1 VAGGVFTISGTTL
14 SNGIFDVDDSGSVVL
29 GTPFMG
35 TVSAPDSFGRGTITN
50 SDIGG
55 IPSIVF
61 NYYIVGQEA
70 IRIIDVDTHDAGVGS
85 AFGQGTGLFSNTSL
99 GSFVFCIESNSW
111 LDPLYAATG
120 MLTTSPAAG
129 TFHGVG
135 DVDENGMISSAVTIP
150 DANTSYS
157 IASNGY
163 GSLTIPA
170 GGFQDVSLL
179 GIYMTDPNLNLND
192 PNNTTSGLGGALIAN
207 LDPITIGTGLLVPQT
222 DTSTAS
228 FAGNY
233 AFGAQ
238 DFFSETTGWEFDFVG
253 QGSVTGGVL
262 SGTGIISDPFAFF
275 GGPVTNSDVA
285 FVGTAAPDVANA
297 GRYTMATNPLAIT
310 ITGGK
315 ARDFIM
321 VIYQA
326 SGGQLFWMDEDTSSV
341 SLGFLQQ
348 QSTTPLF
355 SALRTELKK

>member
-1 VAGGVFTISGTTL
+1 
-14 SNGIFDVDDSGSVVL
+14 
-29 GTPFMG
+29 
-35 TVSAPDSFGRGTITN
+35 
-50 SDIGG
+50 
-55 IPSIVF
+55 
-61 NYYIVGQEA
+61 
-70 IRIIDVDTHDAGVGS
+70 
-85 AFGQGTGLFSNTSL
+85 
-99 GSFVFCIESNSW
+99 
-111 LDPLYAATG
+111 
-120 MLTTSPAAG
+120 
-129 TFHGVG
+129 
-135 DVDENGMISSAVTIP
+135 
-150 DANTSYS
+150 
-157 IASNGY
+157 
-163 GSLTIPA
+163 
-170 GGFQDVSLL
+170 
-179 GIYMTDPNLNLND
+179 MTDPNLNLND